1 MKVRRWLSVL
11 ATIAAGASLIAV
23 SNAPASA
30 QSMAERLA
38 QKAKERLEAKADQ
51 AGDALLNKLEGVV
64 NCVVGDAEC
73 IAKAKTAGKTVK
85 THASQDDVDAA
96 NAANAEAIAA
106 AKAEKADK
114 AASAPAAALETVKPT
129 TEPRQQGG
137 AQGAPVAAAI
147 DSEIWA
153 NFDFVPGERV
163 LFAEDFSRD
172 RVGNFPQRLELV
184 NGNMEVVEWRSTRWL
199 RASSSSIVV
208 IPLPEKLGTRF
219 TMELDAT
226 IPWDGMGIYSAAAAD
241 KLGPHP
247 DARGSA
253 TVYLS
258 GTTAG
263 VTRSNS
269 VDGSLVDPR
278 TLFTDMF
285 PNEAEGISRLFHIRM
300 EADGRYV
307 KVYMD
312 EKRVANI
319 PNADFGRADKII
331 IETEG
336 PQSDAKENA
345 FPLIGNISINAGGK
359 KLYDAL
365 LADGRVSTQG
375 ILFDVGSDRIRGES
389 TPTLKQIG
397 DMLAEHPELKLAVE
411 GHTDNT
417 GTAAANQ
424 TLSQKRAQ
432 AIVAYLTTTFKVSAD
447 RLTPKGM
454 GQTKPVKPN
463 DTVEGRQANRRV
475 ELVKI

>member
-1 MKVRRWLSVL
+1 MNARRWLCL
-11 ATIAAGASLIAV
+11 CATIVAGATLTAV
-23 SNAPASA
+23 LSAPAAA

-38 QKAKERLEAKADQ
+38 QKAKERLEAKAEKS
-51 AGDALLNKLEGVV
+51 GDALLDKLENVV
-64 NCVVGDAEC
+64 NCLAGDEEC
-73 IAKAKTAGKTVK
+73 IAKAKNAGKTVK
-85 THASQDDVDAA
+85 THESQDEVDAA
-96 NAANAEAIAA
+96 NTANAKATA
-106 AKAEKADK
+106 AKADKPVQGKAPAKVAETTPKED
-114 AASAPAAALETVKPT
+114 ATAPPAAAT
-129 TEPRQQGG
+129 
-137 AQGAPVAAAI
+137 AI
-147 DSEIWA
+147 DSKVWA

-163 LFAEDFSRD
+163 LFSEDFSRD

-199 RASSSSIVV
+199 RASSASIVA

-219 TMELDAT
+219 TMEFDTT
-226 IPWDGMGIYSAAAAD
+226 IPWDGMGIYSAATAD
-241 KLGPHP
+241 KLGPFP
-247 DARGSA
+247 NDRSSA
-253 TVYLS
+253 NVYLS

-263 VTRSNS
+263 VARANS
-269 VDGSLVDPR
+269 TEGSLVDPR
-278 TLFTDMF
+278 TLFPDMF
-285 PNEAEGISRLFHIRM
+285 PAEVDGISRLFHVRM

-307 KVYMD
+307 KVYLD
-312 EKRVANI
+312 EKRIANI
-319 PNADFGRADKII
+319 PNADFGRTDKII
-331 IETEG
+331 IETAG
-336 PQSDAKENA
+336 PQSEAKENA

-397 DMLAEHPELKLAVE
+397 DMLAEHRELKLAVE

-432 AIVAYLTTTFKVSAD
+432 AIVAYLTTTFHVAAD

-463 DTVEGRQANRRV
+463 DTPEGRQANRRV

>member
-1 MKVRRWLSVL
+1 MNVRRWLSLL
-11 ATIAAGASLIAV
+11 ATIAAGVTLTAV
-23 SNAPASA
+23 LSAPAPA

-38 QKAKERLEAKADQ
+38 QKAKERLEAKAEK
-51 AGDALLNKLEGVV
+51 AGEALLDKLENVV
-64 NCVVGDAEC
+64 NCLAGDAEC
-73 IAKAKTAGKTVK
+73 IAKAKKAGKTVK
-85 THASQDDVDAA
+85 THESQDEVDAA
-96 NAANAEAIAA
+96 NTANAEAIAA
-106 AKAEKADK
+106 EKADKADK
-114 AASAPAAALETVKPT
+114 AASAQAAAPVTAKSVTVP
-129 TEPRQQGG
+129 EQQSGT
-137 AQGAPVAAAI
+137 PVAAAI
-147 DSEIWA
+147 DSRMWT

-184 NGNMEVVEWRSTRWL
+184 SGNMEVVEWQSKRWL
-199 RASSSSIVV
+199 RVSSRGAVA

-219 TMELDAT
+219 TMEFDVT
-226 IPWDGMGIYSAAAAD
+226 IPWNGMGIYSAADAD
-241 KLGPHP
+241 KLGPLP
-247 DARGSA
+247 DNRPSA
-253 TVYLS
+253 TVHLS
-258 GTTAG
+258 GTVAG
-263 VTRSNS
+263 VARANS
-269 VDGSLVDPR
+269 TEGSLVDPR
-278 TLFTDMF
+278 SLFADMF
-285 PNEAEGISRLFHIRM
+285 ATDEQSASRLFHMRM

-307 KVYMD
+307 KVYLD

-319 PNADFGRADKII
+319 PNADFGRANKII
-331 IETEG
+331 FEFEEPSSNG
-336 PQSDAKENA
+336 

-397 DMLAEHPELKLAVE
+397 DMLAEHADLKLAVE

-432 AIVAYLTTTFKVSAD
+432 AIVNYLTSTFKVSAD

-463 DTVEGRQANRRV
+463 DTPEGRQANRRV

>member
-1 MKVRRWLSVL
+1 MTARRLLSLL
-11 ATIAAGASLIAV
+11 ATIAASGTLTAV
-23 SNAPASA
+23 LSSSAPA

-38 QKAKERLEAKADQ
+38 QKARERLETKADQ
-51 AGDALLNKLEGVV
+51 AADAVLAKLENTV
-64 NCVVGDAEC
+64 NCLVGDAEC
-73 IAKAKTAGKTVK
+73 VAKAKKAGKTVK
-85 THASQDDVDAA
+85 TQKTQDELDAA
-96 NAANAEAIAA
+96 NAADAEAIAA
-106 AKAEKADK
+106 AKADK
-114 AASAPAAALETVKPT
+114 AAQAPAAAVAPASAA
-129 TEPRQQGG
+129 PSPQGG
-137 AQGAPVAAAI
+137 PPVQVAI
-147 DSEIWA
+147 DSKIWA

-163 LFAEDFSRD
+163 LFAEDFTRD

-199 RASSSSIVV
+199 RASSAGIVM

-219 TMELDAT
+219 TIEFDAT
-226 IPWDGMGIYSAAAAD
+226 IPWDGLGIYSAAAAD
-241 KLGPHP
+241 KLGPRP
-247 DARGSA
+247 DTRGSA
-253 TVYLS
+253 TVHLS

-263 VTRSNS
+263 VIRANS
-269 VDGSLVDPR
+269 SEGSLVDPR
-278 TLFTDMF
+278 TLFADMF
-285 PNEAEGISRLFHIRM
+285 PNESEGISRVFHMRM
-300 EADGRYV
+300 EADGRYI
-307 KVYMD
+307 KVYLD
-312 EKRVANI
+312 EKRIANI

-336 PQSDAKENA
+336 PQGDAKENA

-463 DTVEGRQANRRV
+463 DTPEGRQANRRV